1 MPSIQ
6 QVAHTSQ
13 NGTYQSYSVIE
24 KWDCDGLQLFEI
36 ASFGICNSLLSRFA
50 STEAKI
56 SKVESRG
63 AVIEVCIPNSAFTY
77 VTSILPLCCLHNQKF
92 LLCLQSFQISCNPL
106 RAETGTRSL
115 VQEKSSHLACTKE
128 QDAFAHGTQQ
138 LILRDPY
145 LIVFWHVCKKYQDL
159 CSIGEAYPIRL
170 SRYLHLPS
178 VMTVHSK

>member
-63 AVIEVCIPNSAFTY
+63 AVIEVCNTKFCLHLCYLYLNLCVAFT
-77 VTSILPLCCLHNQKF
+77 I
-92 LLCLQSFQISCNPL
+92 LCLQSFQISCNPL

-145 LIVFWHVCKKYQDL
+145 LIVVWHVCKKYQDL
-159 CSIGEAYPIRL
+159 CSIGETYHIRL

-178 VMTVHSK
+178 FMTVHSI